1 MDPHRSEAETLATVG
16 PLSAEPVSSRVRS
29 DSTRG
34 EATEERLRRALA
46 DLENMRKRYAE
57 QLATEQASERARVST
72 AWLPVLDNLE
82 LALEHAGNSRESIV
96 EGVRA
101 VRDQAVALL
110 AAYGYQRHDETG
122 VPFDPLRHEAVGVV
136 PGASVPGG
144 TIVRVLRAGYGDGE
158 RLLRPASV
166 VVAGEPVSSDEA

>member
-1 MDPHRSEAETLATVG
+1 MDRPRSEAETLATVG
-16 PLSAEPVSSRVRS
+16 PLSPEPMASEMR
-29 DSTRG
+29 DQ
-34 EATEERLRRALA
+34 ATDEKLRRALS
-46 DLENMRKRYAE
+46 DLKNLRERYVRLLAAE
-57 QLATEQASERARVST
+57 QATERARVST

-82 LALEHAGNSRESIV
+82 LALEHAGGSREPIV

-110 AAYGYQRHDETG
+110 AAYGYRRHDETG

-144 TIVRVLRAGYGDGE
+144 TILQVLRAGYGDGE

-166 VVAGEPVSSDEA
+166 VVAGDPVSSDGP